1 MSAILIKPSD
11 NPKRAAGL
19 KKVPL
24 SCGPQAVF
32 AEVHL
37 NFLDGG
43 FKYDLHNYRL
53 SDIRASDY
61 MAAHRRHIILWEE
74 FGETYDDAA
83 PPGAKIAHLSSAI
96 ACLCILRDAE
106 MRGMLIDDRPPKM
119 PKDVWKAMEENARI
133 IREFYGKPDPDR
145 VTELSRR
152 GIDLVDDKRQ
162 GEITGAKSSVD
173 ASKRG
178 VGR

>member
-1 MSAILIKPSD
+1 MSE
-11 NPKRAAGL
+11 NPKRVAGL
-19 KKVPL
+19 KKVPM
-24 SCGPQAVF
+24 SCAPQAVL
-32 AEVHL
+32 AEVQI

-43 FKYDLHNYRL
+43 FKYNLHNYRE

-61 MAAHRRHIILWEE
+61 MSAHRRHIILWEE
-74 FGETYDDAA
+74 FGETYDDAT
-83 PPGAKIAHLSSAI
+83 PPGTKVAHLTAAI
-96 ACLCILRDAE
+96 ACLCVLRDAE
-106 MRGMLIDDRPPKM
+106 MRGMMIDDRPPKM
-119 PKDVWKAMEENARI
+119 PKDVWRAMEENAQI

-152 GIDLVDDKRQ
+152 SIDLVGDKLQ